1 MNFRVDNRWNE
12 GPIKIEFKIVEI
24 SEDIGWNEGWET
36 IKFKKVE
43 FRKTMD
49 EMKAEKKNMIPKVEP
64 FKETYF
70 FTIFQIT
77 TYDNC

>member
-1 MNFRVDNRWNE
+1 MEWRPR
-12 GPIKIEFKIVEI
+12 KIEFKIVEI

-36 IKFKKVE
+36 IKFKKVK

-49 EMKAEKKNMIPKVEP
+49 ELKAAEKDMIQKVDP

-70 FTIFQIT
+70 FTIFQIP
-77 TYDNC
+77 TYYGNC

>member
-1 MNFRVDNRWNE
+1 M
-12 GPIKIEFKIVEI
+12 KKFKIVEI

-36 IKFKKVE
+36 IKFKKVK

-49 EMKAEKKNMIPKVEP
+49 EMKAEKDMIQKVEP

-70 FTIFQIT
+70 FTIFQIP

>member
-1 MNFRVDNRWNE
+1 
-12 GPIKIEFKIVEI
+12 
-24 SEDIGWNEGWET
+24 
-36 IKFKKVE
+36 
-43 FRKTMD
+43 MD